1 MLILISWNQKDN
13 ECRFLSM
20 NGKISTCHNMKTAH
34 FSSHPILKVKIN
46 LHDLS
51 ISKAFQT
58 QTRKSGQGQFFL
70 VTPVN

>member
-1 MLILISWNQKDN
+1 MNEITTSAIWKLFISFTWNIN
-13 ECRFLSM
+13 F
-20 NGKISTCHNMKTAH
+20 H
-34 FSSHPILKVKIN
+34 FTVPIQVKIKM
-46 LHDLS
+46 HDLS